1 MTFRLNGPY
10 GTNNFAGN
18 AVYNLALTPIL
29 FSAYQYS
36 SLRLPHLQDDRMV
49 RVKQEGAALD
59 AMYDITL
66 IQQEIGQIGTVLSSD
81 ASNHCYFVH

>member
-18 AVYNLALTPIL
+18 AVYKLALTPIL

-36 SLRLPHLQDDRMV
+36 SLRLRHSQDDRTV
-49 RVKQEGAALD
+49 RIKQEGAALD
-59 AMYDITL
+59 AMHDIALT
-66 IQQEIGQIGTVLSSD
+66 QQEIGQIGTALSND
-81 ASNHCYFVH
+81 ASNQRYFVL